1 MQSLNSC
8 ISSVDFSCRTV
19 RCSFSRPLGSWTD
32 DFSLQLEA
40 SNAALAAETG
50 DMRRLADALR
60 SKRHFDLV
68 SETDIRSVRDHLAAE
83 IAPQL
88 KELIVRAEEA
98 LQGEERKA
106 KTLRAKVRTAR
117 QPGTGSLATDNA
129 LTHRLHSRT
138 HI

>member
-1 MQSLNSC
+1 
-8 ISSVDFSCRTV
+8 
-19 RCSFSRPLGSWTD
+19 
-32 DFSLQLEA
+32 
-40 SNAALAAETG
+40 
-50 DMRRLADALR
+50 
-60 SKRHFDLV
+60 
-68 SETDIRSVRDHLAAE
+68 LAAE

-106 KTLRAKVRTAR
+106 KTLRAKVRRAR
-117 QPGTGSLATDNA
+117 QPGTDSLATDNA